1 MQFVNRNGRRKGGS
15 QSYLLRLLMIS
26 NGGVMDV
33 KDLLVKQRGLFF
45 DALVLLANLLLVG
58 PLTELVRSTEGFH
71 PLFGFLLIAA
81 VFAYSIGAWLKARPL
96 QSRLAKRSEETAF
109 GFFVLLFILFVMHLG
124 LFIACLS
131 FALAILKDSGFG
143 AWAGTDAAA
152 ITALMLGCSPTV
164 LALWAI
170 IPAEQARSPNQE
182 SACTQELIAD
192 FAIYLALIVLLA
204 WWNGVFV
211 EMVATLPPQH
221 WIMEI
226 ILSVLMTVPFAM
238 FYLAPRIL
246 FLVEDYR
253 APLTWITIALAV
265 SPLVL
270 RNYL

>member
-1 MQFVNRNGRRKGGS
+1 
-15 QSYLLRLLMIS
+15 
-26 NGGVMDV
+26 MDV

-71 PLFGFLLIAA
+71 PLFGFLLLAA
-81 VFAYSIGAWLKARPL
+81 VFGYSIGAWLKKRPL
-96 QSRLAKRSEETAF
+96 QSRLVKRSEETAF
-109 GFFVLLFILFVMHLG
+109 VFYVLLFILFVMHLG

-131 FALAILKDSGFG
+131 FALEILKDGYW

-152 ITALMLGCSPTV
+152 IAAFVLGCLPTVFALRALMPVGQEDSL
-164 LALWAI
+164 
-170 IPAEQARSPNQE
+170 NQ
-182 SACTQELIAD
+182 SGATSQELIAD
-192 FAIYLALIVLLA
+192 FTIYLALIVLLA

-226 ILSVLMTVPFAM
+226 ILSVLMIVPFAM

-253 APLTWITIALAV
+253 APLTWISIALAV